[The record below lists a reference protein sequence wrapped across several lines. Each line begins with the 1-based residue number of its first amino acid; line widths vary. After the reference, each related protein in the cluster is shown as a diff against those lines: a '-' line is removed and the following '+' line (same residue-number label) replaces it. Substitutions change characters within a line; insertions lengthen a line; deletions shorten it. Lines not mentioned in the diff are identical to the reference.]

1 MKHLN
6 KILAATL
13 LAVGLNANA
22 QDSDNPWAISF
33 GANAV
38 DTRFS
43 AASKVEDQ
51 FSEFFNAPKFACMV
65 R

>member
-6 KILAATL
+6 KIVAAL
-13 LAVGLNANA
+13 CFVIGLSTYA
-22 QDSDNPWAISF
+22 QDNNNKWAVTF

-43 AASKVEDQ
+43 AASRLEDQ
-51 FSEFFNAPKFACMV
+51 FSEYFNA
-65 R
+65 